1 MRSRTKAEY
10 GKWLAR
16 YRWRWIGVMTFRF
29 RLQGKAARRLL
40 WQWLHDIE
48 LAEGHKLSWV
58 AVPEKGT
65 ATDAFHFHVLIAGIG
80 SRLLRYVRL
89 WNSLAGHCHL
99 ILFDPHHSGR
109 DGDGGQSEHRGVAYA
124 MKSLS
129 SDDYELDG
137 QLLDEHL
144 LIRYRCP
151 AGK

>member
-1 MRSRTKAEY
+1 
-10 GKWLAR
+10 
-16 YRWRWIGVMTFRF
+16 MTFRS

-48 LAEGHKLSWV
+48 LSEGHKLSWV

-65 ATDAFHFHVLIAGIG
+65 ATDAFHFHILIAGIG

-99 ILFDPHHSGR
+99 VLFDPHHRAR
-109 DGDGGQSEHRGVAYA
+109 DRDDQRGVAYA

-144 LIRYRCP
+144 LIRHRRSSARCP
-151 AGK
+151 E